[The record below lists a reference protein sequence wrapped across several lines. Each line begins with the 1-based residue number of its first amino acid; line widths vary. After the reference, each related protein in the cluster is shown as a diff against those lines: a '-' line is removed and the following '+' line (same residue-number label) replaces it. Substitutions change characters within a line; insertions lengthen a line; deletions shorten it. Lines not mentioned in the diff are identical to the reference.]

1 MKKTILF
8 YISDGHGCLGDR
20 GAQSGRFDEF
30 EINRKMCDALYRYL
44 TTVKGR
50 KYKVAYP
57 ERKRQMST
65 REKTDG
71 KTDSMKAYRKKGYFV
86 VGIELHMNSA
96 SGTNGDGAEVYAAT
110 WSRKGKKL
118 ANLVLNE
125 WKAIGQNSRGI
136 KHDNSLTWIKY
147 GRDVA
152 ILTEFGFINNPVDRK
167 IFDTDKEIRRA
178 GRALGKAC
186 VKFAESM

>member
-8 YISDGHGCLGDR
+8 FISDGHGCNGDR
-20 GAQSGRFDEF
+20 GAQSGDFDEF
-30 EINRKMCDALYRYL
+30 TINRKMCKALYSYL
-44 TTVKGR
+44 ANVPGR
-50 KYKVAYP
+50 EYRLAYP

-65 REKTDG
+65 REKTDL
-71 KTDSMKAYRKKGYFV
+71 MQQYRRKGYFV
-86 VGIELHMNSA
+86 VGIEVHMNSA
-96 SGTNGDGAEVYAAT
+96 LGTNGDGAEIYAGT
-110 WSRKGKKL
+110 WSRKGRKL
-118 ANLVLNE
+118 ANLILKE

-136 KHDNSLTWIKY
+136 KHDNKLTWIKY

-152 ILTEFGFINNPVDRK
+152 VLTEFGFINNPVDRQ

-186 VKFAESM
+186 VKFAERI